1 MKKKKSISKIIG
13 IVVGSIVV
21 LAAVFVLSCY
31 LIMLHYINK
40 RNYVPTNENFTIL
53 AETPSFL
60 EDVLNPTT
68 KEAGI
73 DSAKEEVESY
83 MKEVESNAQNNSL
96 GDEE

>member
-53 AETPSFL
+53 GQFMSIVAIPANHT
-60 EDVLNPTT
+60 
-68 KEAGI
+68 
-73 DSAKEEVESY
+73 
-83 MKEVESNAQNNSL
+83 NS
-96 GDEE
+96 